1 MSLPS
6 QHWEN
11 TDPAFRDTYWGQGT
25 NEGQNF
31 EYSDIYKNRKAF
43 AKKYKGLYI
52 SNKGEPDRVS
62 NVVRDFEKKHLGEFA
77 DHIEVYTIPNFGH
90 IIISSPYNHVNKD
103 EIPDGW
109 VKIKPLYNT
118 GTITIAKWIP
128 PNNEK
133 SIFKGFLA
141 K

>member
-1 MSLPS
+1 MSLPP
-6 QHWEN
+6 QHWEK
-11 TDPAFRDTYWGQGT
+11 TDPVFRDTYWGQGSS
-25 NEGQNF
+25 ESQYF
-31 EYSDIYKNRKAF
+31 DYSDIYKNRKAF

-52 SNKGEPDRVS
+52 STKYTAKVS
-62 NVVRDFEKKHLGEFA
+62 NVILDFEKKHLSEFA
-77 DHIEVYTIPNFGH
+77 DHIEVYTVPNFGH
-90 IIISSPYNHVNKD
+90 IIISSPYNHVNKYD
-103 EIPDGW
+103 VPDGW

-118 GTITIAKWIP
+118 GAITIAKWIP